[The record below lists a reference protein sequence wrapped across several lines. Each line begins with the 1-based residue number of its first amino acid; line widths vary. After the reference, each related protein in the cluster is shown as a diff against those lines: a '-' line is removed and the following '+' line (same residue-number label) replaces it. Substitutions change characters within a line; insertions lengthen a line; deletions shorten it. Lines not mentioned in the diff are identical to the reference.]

1 MGNNCSCLNDITS
14 LCSEDLSRQG
24 NNEGIN
30 NYINNNPKVNLSNYA
45 ISEKYDPMI
54 KHKNTFNDRNS
65 ANSNQISP
73 KNINNNNKK
82 KRLDN
87 NNHKNNNIS
96 LARKKSNNSH
106 NGQYINNK
114 NNINNV
120 NNNKK
125 ENENTTSDQN
135 MNLQKSTEISNDIN
149 NDPLQKLYI
158 KLHKYFLKIITKKH
172 FLKNLNKYK
181 QEGDNLFNLC
191 LQKIYTSNEKLSKAE
206 QSCKIKYNKNG
217 YKDFYPNI
225 TQEDEQKMKYI
236 PKESKTIDNS
246 IIINYLNNYTDYS
259 YNNDINTNTNTNTN
273 ININNINWIY
283 KGQVDIHNIPNGYG
297 VKYTKNGIKQEGYWK
312 EGQLVGWSQ
321 SIDNQ
326 GNILIGPF
334 VEGKLTGKGIKYCF
348 VNNTLYKGDIIE
360 NKKEGK
366 GEEFSSEGKFVGN
379 FANDKKNG
387 EGKMEYSLS
396 GDTYEG
402 NYKDDLFDGK
412 GHYIWKISGQEYT
425 GEYKNGL
432 MHGKGLYEWSEG
444 EYYRGDFVN
453 GKKEGSGEMHWANGR
468 SFIGPFVNGRPQGI
482 GIFDNGMNYKGEME
496 FIDGKLNREYL
507 NKKYRGSESNSLA
520 SSLEVIDSYL

>member
-1 MGNNCSCLNDITS
+1 MGNNCSCLSDITS

-30 NYINNNPKVNLSNYA
+30 TYINNNPKVNLSNYA

-54 KHKNTFNDRNS
+54 IQKNSSNDINS
-65 ANSNQISP
+65 TNSNQISP
-73 KNINNNNKK
+73 KNKKKLNTNNNNKK
-82 KRLDN
+82 N
-87 NNHKNNNIS
+87 NNIIVARKKNNN
-96 LARKKSNNSH
+96 NP
-106 NGQYINNK
+106 NGQNTIIANKNTNLNNNANNNKKTNQK
-114 NNINNV
+114 NNINITNGQNLNGKKMV
-120 NNNKK
+120 ERPKNSNNIPT
-125 ENENTTSDQN
+125 NE
-135 MNLQKSTEISNDIN
+135 I
-149 NDPLQKLYI
+149 YI
-158 KLHKYFLKIITKKH
+158 KLSKYFLRIIKKKA
-172 FLKNLNKYK
+172 FLKNIKKLK
-181 QEGDNLFNLC
+181 QEGENLFNLC
-191 LQKIYTSNEKLSKAE
+191 LQKIYASNEILSKAE
-206 QSCKIKYNKNG
+206 QACKIKYDKNG
-217 YKDFYPNI
+217 YKEFYTNI
-225 TQEDEQKMKYI
+225 TQEEEQKMIYI

-246 IIINYLNNYTDYS
+246 ITINYQNYETDS
-259 YNNDINTNTNTNTN
+259 ITNTD

-283 KGQVDIHNIPNGYG
+283 KGQMDIHNVPNGYG

-321 SIDNQ
+321 FIDHQ

-334 VEGKLTGKGIKYCF
+334 MEGKLTGKGMKYCF
-348 VNNTLYKGDIIE
+348 LNNSLYRGDIIE

-366 GEEFSSEGKFVGN
+366 GEEFTNEGKYVGN

-396 GDTYEG
+396 GDIYEG

-444 EYYRGDFVN
+444 EYYRGDFVE

-496 FIDGKLNREYL
+496 FIDGKLNRDYL
-507 NKKYRGSESNSLA
+507 NKKYKGSETNSLA
-520 SSLEVIDSYL
+520 SSLEVDSYL